1 MMEMLEQ
8 FGFSPESGKSIKDI
22 RKAKTKN
29 KKPCFQICERNA
41 PFPKTL
47 TLNGKNR

>member
-1 MMEMLEQ
+1 VEVGEKMMEMLEQ

-29 KKPCFQICERNA
+29 KKPLKGR
-41 PFPKTL
+41 
-47 TLNGKNR
+47 